1 LAVAYEGAGPDF
13 VAMVDHEDWVLRPVL
28 RGLCKYESL
37 LDGTLT
43 LEDVDLLNEALDVEA
58 ENHFRSKPKKG

>member
-1 LAVAYEGAGPDF
+1 
-13 VAMVDHEDWVLRPVL
+13 MVNHEDWIMRPVI

-43 LEDVDLLNEALDVEA
+43 LEDLDLLNEALDVEA
-58 ENHFRSKPKKG
+58 ENQYRCRPQKG